1 MKIFKDNVKQNLLH
15 TGGECAC
22 NAEGEET
29 CWRRQVLAGI
39 FAPSSSFVR
48 GVLNTQ
54 HLYMILPNPNNL
66 MSLTWPYLATIL
78 VST

>member
-1 MKIFKDNVKQNLLH
+1 MLNKTCPTQEENVPAMLK
-15 TGGECAC
+15 
-22 NAEGEET
+22 
-29 CWRRQVLAGI
+29 VKKLAGGGKYSQVSS
-39 FAPSSSFVR
+39 PLSSSFER

-66 MSLTWPYLATIL
+66 MSLAWPYLTTIL